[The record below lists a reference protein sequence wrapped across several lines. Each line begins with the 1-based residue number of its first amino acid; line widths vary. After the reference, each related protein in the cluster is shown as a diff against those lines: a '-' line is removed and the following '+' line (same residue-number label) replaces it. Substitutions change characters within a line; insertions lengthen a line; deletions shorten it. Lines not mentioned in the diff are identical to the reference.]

1 MRILH
6 LSDTPLSGSPIRI
19 SQLLAKYGGVE
30 SRHICWEEKI
40 DYRIYE
46 ADLIGHITPTAV
58 LEYYIYDWADIIHYH
73 NRWRRQEVFRAIGR
87 PPPKKPCVIQL
98 HSPRDSE
105 DFRDEVN
112 SGIPLAC
119 LAQYHPRQWPEMT
132 FLVPNVVDIND
143 PAYLPARKYAM
154 GRPLPISPSVLPI
167 ISFAPSNTNR
177 RDWNDKGYS
186 VVNPV
191 LKRMRFSGEICYDLI
206 NRLPFELVMPRK
218 RIADIGIDDVIT
230 GSYHLS
236 ALEYMS
242 LGVPCIN
249 HVDALTEAIVKN
261 LTGADHLPLVEVNK
275 ETFERVLRTMLKD
288 QTWLEIGEKS
298 RKWME
303 TYWSPEILCKHYLTM
318 YEALQRGDY
327 ERRYSIPGVRA
338 E

>member
-30 SRHICWEEKI
+30 SRHICWKEKI
-40 DYRIYE
+40 GYRIYE
-46 ADLIGHITPTAV
+46 ADLIGHITPTAA

-87 PPPKKPCVIQL
+87 LPPKKPCVIQL
-98 HSPRDSE
+98 HSPRESE
-105 DFRDEVN
+105 DFRGEVE

-132 FLVPNVVDIND
+132 FLVPNVVDIDD
-143 PAYLPARKYAM
+143 PIYLPARQYVM
-154 GRPLPISPSVLPI
+154 GKLVPPSPSALTIV
-167 ISFAPSNTNR
+167 SFAPSNTNR

-186 VVNPV
+186 VANPV
-191 LKRMRFSGEICYDLI
+191 LKKMRFSGEICYDLI
-206 NRLPFELVMPRK
+206 NLMPFEEVMPRK
-218 RIADIGIDDVIT
+218 RIADIGIDDIVT

-236 ALEYMS
+236 ALEYLS
-242 LGVPCIN
+242 LGIACIN
-249 HVDALTEAIVKN
+249 HVDELTEAEVKK
-261 LTGADHLPLVEVNK
+261 LTGADSLPFVEANK
-275 ETFERVLRTMLKD
+275 ETFERVLRSLLKT
-288 QTWLEIGEKS
+288 QTWPEIGHKS

-303 TYWSPEILCKHYLTM
+303 TYWSPAILCNHYLKM
-318 YEALQRGDY
+318 YDAITRGDY
-327 ERRYSIPGVRA
+327 ARRHPKAGVGA